1 MPSML
6 APDERALLVDALRP
20 PPDFRVDAAIGT
32 TYSLDLDALLV
43 VPLTFALFDHD
54 DGTLGDPVALLVAI
68 REQARRISL
77 FVQSGEI
84 AAPRQFRNLLAYLEG
99 GVHGVREPRPGRL
112 FHPKLWL
119 LRFTRGEEVRHRV
132 VIATRNLSLS
142 TSWDT
147 VLVADSG
154 DGVPNGGGLVP
165 LLKALPKLATRPLP
179 PESRDRVELMAAE
192 VAGIHFVPP
201 DPAERLEFHTLGVAG
216 GASPEAILATR
227 TDRRLVVSPFL
238 TQALV
243 RRLAGKGTGHILIAR
258 PEAFER
264 VGAGATAGFETY
276 VLDDSACGDEDAPAV
291 LESIPPLRGLHAKLY
306 VADAGW
312 SARILTGS
320 ANATDAGWGG
330 NVEILAELEGPKS
343 RLGIDEILGERAGQ
357 RGLRSLLVSCDPPT
371 EPTEPTVAE
380 RLEREL
386 DEAVRALAGAGGT
399 TTVVPDA
406 ERYLLWVDLPA
417 GPPAGTSAKGRPL
430 SLGGVHERDL
440 VESDGFVRLEFPGVS
455 FEAITPFLV
464 VEVTVTIE
472 KRSASRRVVLDTTLV
487 DAPDDR
493 VERLLTVQLSSAAD
507 VLRYLL
513 VLLAI
518 GEPDPSTALQALG
531 QAQGS
536 AGWAADDLEKP
547 LLESMLRALERDP
560 EHLRPVRRLLEDLAR
575 TAEGRER
582 LPVGLLEVWEP
593 ICEALDS

>member
-1 MPSML
+1 MSSML

-54 DGTLGDPVALLVAI
+54 DDTLGDPVALLAAI
-68 REQARRISL
+68 REQANRISL

-84 AAPRQFRNLLAYLEG
+84 AVPRQFRSLLAYLEG

-119 LRFTRGEEVRHRV
+119 LRFTRGDEVRHRV
-132 VIATRNLSLS
+132 VVATRNLSLS

-154 DGVPNGGGLVP
+154 EGVPNGGGLVP
-165 LLKALPKLATRPLP
+165 LLRALPRLATRPLP
-179 PESRDRVELMAAE
+179 PESRDRVDLMAAE
-192 VAGIHFVPP
+192 VADVHFVPP
-201 DPAERLEFHTLGVAG
+201 EPAERMGFHALGVAG

-227 TDRRLVVSPFL
+227 ADRRLVVSPFL
-238 TQALV
+238 TQTLV
-243 RRLAGKGTGHILIAR
+243 RRLADNRGGHILVAR
-258 PEAFER
+258 AEAFER

-276 VLDDSACGDEDAPAV
+276 VLDDSACGDEDAAAV
-291 LESIPPLRGLHAKLY
+291 LESIPPQRGLHAKLY

-312 SARILTGS
+312 HARILTGS

-343 RLGIDEILGERAGQ
+343 RLGIDAILGDGGQ
-357 RGLRSLLVSCDPPT
+357 RGLRSLLVSCEPPT
-371 EPTEPTVAE
+371 EPSEPTVAE

-386 DEAVRALAGAGGT
+386 DEAVRALAGADGT
-399 TTVVPDA
+399 TTVVPA
-406 ERYLLWVDLPA
+406 EERYLLRVDLAA
-417 GPPAGTSAKGRPL
+417 GPPAGTTAKGRPL
-430 SLGGVHERDL
+430 SLGAVHERDL

-464 VEVTVTIE
+464 VEVTATIE
-472 KRSASRRVVLDTTLV
+472 KHSASRRVVLDTTLV
-487 DAPDDR
+487 DAPEDR
-493 VERLLTVQLSSAAD
+493 VERLLTAQLSSAAD

-518 GEPDPSTALQALG
+518 GEPDPTTALQALG
-531 QAQGS
+531 QGQGG

-582 LPVGLLEVWEP
+582 LPAGLLDVWEP